1 MLRTEQLGFW
11 YQNPEEALYKDV
23 NLSFETGKMY
33 AILGASGSGKT
44 TFLSLISGLDQPKEG
59 KVYYEEQSLAKIGL
73 RNYRKND
80 VSIIFQAYNLLP
92 YLSAVDNVIVAM
104 EISNAKHKEY
114 RRMAL
119 ERLARVG
126 IDETLAKKQVTKLSG
141 GQQQRVAIV
150 RAICCEHQL
159 IVADEPTGNLDEV
172 SSQEIV
178 HLFQE
183 IAHEQNR
190 CIIIVTHELEV
201 AKSCDEI
208 YELKNK
214 EFAKIILDS
223 PE

>member
-59 KVYYEEQSLAKIGL
+59 EVYYEEQSLAKIGL

-114 RRMAL
+114 RRIAL

-214 EFAKIILDS
+214 EFAKITLDS

>member
-59 KVYYEEQSLAKIGL
+59 KVYYEERSLAKIGL

-114 RRMAL
+114 RRIAL

-214 EFAKIILDS
+214 EFAKITLGS

>member
-1 MLRTEQLGFW
+1 
-11 YQNPEEALYKDV
+11 
-23 NLSFETGKMY
+23 MY

-59 KVYYEEQSLAKIGL
+59 EVYYEEQSLAKIGL

-114 RRMAL
+114 RRIAL

-126 IDETLAKKQVTKLSG
+126 IDETLAKKQVTRLSG

-214 EFAKIILDS
+214 EFAKITLDS

>member
-1 MLRTEQLGFW
+1 
-11 YQNPEEALYKDV
+11 
-23 NLSFETGKMY
+23 
-33 AILGASGSGKT
+33 
-44 TFLSLISGLDQPKEG
+44 
-59 KVYYEEQSLAKIGL
+59 
-73 RNYRKND
+73 
-80 VSIIFQAYNLLP
+80 
-92 YLSAVDNVIVAM
+92 M

-114 RRMAL
+114 RRIAL

-214 EFAKIILDS
+214 EFAKITLGS